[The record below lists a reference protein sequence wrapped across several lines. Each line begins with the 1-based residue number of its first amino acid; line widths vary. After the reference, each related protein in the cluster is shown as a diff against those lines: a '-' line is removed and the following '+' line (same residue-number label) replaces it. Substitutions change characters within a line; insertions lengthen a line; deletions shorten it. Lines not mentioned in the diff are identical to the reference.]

1 MPVSFHFLYDKLLKS
16 SQLNAGCLQHMHT
29 AILFLKAL
37 YQSRAAITILTVMTS
52 PQHVHG
58 KNCHAFLSPR
68 QYAIHCLLFMNGME
82 MDILFHKSL
91 QQFTECSVYTRM
103 IDNKQIGTA
112 ASCVPPADI
121 AKPLSAL
128 ET

>member
-1 MPVSFHFLYDKLLKS
+1 MPATHAHCNFVSE
-16 SQLNAGCLQHMHT
+16 
-29 AILFLKAL
+29 AL

-112 ASCVPPADI
+112 AFPCVPPADI

>member
-112 ASCVPPADI
+112 AFPAY
-121 AKPLSAL
+121 LLQTCQTS
-128 ET
+128 ERS

>member
-52 PQHVHG
+52 PQHVI
-58 KNCHAFLSPR
+58 LS
-68 QYAIHCLLFMNGME
+68 AA
-82 MDILFHKSL
+82 
-91 QQFTECSVYTRM
+91 
-103 IDNKQIGTA
+103 GTA
-112 ASCVPPADI
+112 ASPAGLLHLYAGADR
-121 AKPLSAL
+121 APRQGNPFRMYGAL
-128 ET
+128 YMEGAGRSCKGDTGEKEVVTGIGSVHYKAS

>member
-58 KNCHAFLSPR
+58 KNCLSK
-68 QYAIHCLLFMNGME
+68 AVCN
-82 MDILFHKSL
+82 
-91 QQFTECSVYTRM
+91 
-103 IDNKQIGTA
+103 
-112 ASCVPPADI
+112 
-121 AKPLSAL
+121 PLSAFHERHGNGHPL
-128 ET
+128 S